1 MPYALRTSPIV
12 VVIVSFLSWFCLLFV
27 NPSSLTA
34 QAAPSSDPT
43 PLALVLLRLE
53 RGDREG
59 AARLLG
65 ENLPVTKSRLESVLG
80 EVDRKF
86 DEAGRFGATAGHDV
100 HQQVLDRVLED
111 TRRYEKLFALYRTL
125 SGDETL
131 YKRLTARQLRIEG
144 AHYTHAGEHACGDN
158 LNWEEA
164 QRLYH
169 TAMERL
175 EAGFALA
182 KEVNDL
188 RVMASAK
195 NNMGSTLIR
204 LIEPEKAIEAY
215 NEGMLYANQVP
226 GEMYKGLV
234 NLNLGNTYVWTRD
247 PDRSLA
253 YSQSALEGFKK
264 MGRGTWQSNA
274 WMNIANAQLLQ
285 QKFASA
291 WETMRV
297 ALDLA
302 TQSGED
308 RVRGRALLNLGM
320 AGLQLKKPEA
330 AAYILEAMEWYKGVT
345 GKIYT
350 PIEREAIL
358 QDGYRLLSQLARA
371 TGDEAA
377 AAKYDKLFFESI
389 GPDPDRY
396 GKLRASPC
404 FAIYTA
410 RPAASQ
416 PLAPQ

>member
-1 MPYALRTSPIV
+1 MSYRFRTRSLV
-12 VVIVSFLSWFCLLFV
+12 GMNVSFLLGSCLLFV
-27 NPSSLTA
+27 NPPRVTA
-34 QAAPSSDPT
+34 QPVPSSDPS
-43 PLALVLLRLE
+43 PLATVLLRLE

-59 AARLLG
+59 AARLLR
-65 ENLPVTKSRLESVLG
+65 ENLPVTKNRLEGVLA

-100 HQQVLDRVLED
+100 HQEVLDRVIELS
-111 TRRYEKLFALYRTL
+111 RSYEPLFDLYRTL
-125 SGDETL
+125 SNDEIL
-131 YKRLTARQLRIEG
+131 YKRLVARRLRIEG

-169 TAMERL
+169 AAMERL
-175 EAGFALA
+175 EAGFTLA

-215 NEGMLYANQVP
+215 NEAMRYANQVP

-253 YSQSALEGFKK
+253 YSQSALESFKK

-274 WMNIANAQLLQ
+274 WMNIANAQILQ
-285 QKFASA
+285 QKFSSA
-291 WETMRV
+291 WETLRI

-302 TQSGED
+302 MQSGED

-330 AAYILEAMEWYKGVT
+330 AAYIQDAMEWYKGDT
-345 GKIYT
+345 GAIYT

-358 QDGYRLLSQLARA
+358 QDGYRLLSQLAKA
-371 TGDEAA
+371 TGDEQAA
-377 AAKYDKLFFESI
+377 EKYMKQFFESL
-389 GPDPDRY
+389 GSDHDRY
-396 GKLRASPC
+396 GKLRTSPC
-404 FAIYTA
+404 FAIYQA
-410 RPAASQ
+410 RPAREQSLRQ
-416 PLAPQ
+416 

>member
-1 MPYALRTSPIV
+1 MPYALRTSPIA
-12 VVIVSFLSWFCLLFV
+12 VVIVSFLSWFCLLFA
-27 NPSSLTA
+27 NPPGLAA

-53 RGDREG
+53 RGDTEG

-65 ENLPVTKSRLESVLG
+65 ENAPVTKSRLEGVLE

-100 HQQVLDRVLED
+100 HQEVLDRLLEEN
-111 TRRYEKLFALYRTL
+111 RRYEKLFDLYRTL

-131 YKRLTARQLRIEG
+131 YKRFEARRWRIEG
-144 AHYTHAGEHACGDN
+144 AFYTHAGEHACGDN

-182 KEVNDL
+182 KEVKDL

-234 NLNLGNTYVWTRD
+234 NLNLGNIYVWTRD

-253 YSQSALEGFKK
+253 YSQSALESFKK

-291 WETMRV
+291 WETTRI

-302 TQSGED
+302 KQSGED

-320 AGLQLKKPEA
+320 AGVQLKKPEA
-330 AAYILEAMEWYKGVT
+330 AAYIQEAMEWYKGVT
-345 GKIYT
+345 GEVYT
-350 PIEREAIL
+350 PIEREAVA
-358 QDGYRLLSQLARA
+358 QDGLRLLSKIAEQS
-371 TGDEAA
+371 GDEAQ
-377 AAKYDKLFFESI
+377 AKKYMQEFFQSV
-389 GPDPDRY
+389 GADPERY
-396 GKLRASPC
+396 EAVRGSPC
-404 FAIYTA
+404 FAIYQA
-410 RPAASQ
+410 RPSRPSPSRQ
-416 PLAPQ
+416 